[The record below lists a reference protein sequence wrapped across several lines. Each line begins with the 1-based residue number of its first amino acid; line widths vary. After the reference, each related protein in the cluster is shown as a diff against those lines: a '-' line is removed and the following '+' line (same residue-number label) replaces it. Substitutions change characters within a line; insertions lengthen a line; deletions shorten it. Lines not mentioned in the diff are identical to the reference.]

1 MDSIQKMRQGILTL
15 VINVFLLAGFSVQ
28 CKAQD
33 TLACPVSMAHYLADT
48 LNAPSQIKELIN
60 FALKASDDNDNI
72 AAIEDYQIALALVPY
87 AGDSLDILTSLYAR
101 FSGLLHSSGAENMA
115 TIYAEKALMERRK
128 ANKKATVWEYNLIGR
143 IGSSYLIRKQYDSSE
158 IYFIEAKRVAWATG
172 QHLSMA
178 AAENNVGMLYELR
191 KMHDSALHAFIRS
204 IKILSPSN
212 KNDSILLGSIYDNIA
227 LNYVA
232 RKKFDTA
239 EKYYRQNNILF
250 TRIKIPLGIFKSEI
264 GTANCMIILHKY
276 SCGLSFINQ
285 AENCM
290 AQNAD
295 YFNPND
301 RITLIQ
307 CRQHYYSAV
316 GNLKQ
321 ALVQQAE
328 IAAIKDSLDG
338 EQKKISDKLLKGL
351 TDAEIMKANRGIE
364 IYNLK
369 LQQNKASL
377 EESRKS
383 ASLRLLFAII
393 IAISGAA
400 IITLLTIYFRN
411 RQRIQ
416 QAEIKLREQKEELAK
431 SKLKRQ
437 KLEQEKIERELDY
450 KKSDLRDLGT
460 YLTELKDI
468 QDTISEKLHE
478 IKGQK
483 TEEQKNSIASLLLE
497 LNSKIHSQERLQLI
511 SESIEQVNEE
521 FHKKLINMYPRLT
534 KTELELCGYFKLNMS
549 NKEISILKGI
559 SFDAVKKGRYRLR
572 KKLGLGPEGDIYKT
586 LIEI

>member
-1 MDSIQKMRQGILTL
+1 MRQGVLIFI
-15 VINVFLLAGFSVQ
+15 INICLLAGCPVY

-33 TLACPVSMAHYLADT
+33 TIARPGHVAHYLADT
-48 LNAPSQIKELIN
+48 LNAPSKIKELIN

-115 TIYAEKALMERRK
+115 TLYAEKALMERRK

-178 AAENNVGMLYELR
+178 AAENNLGMLYELR
-191 KMHDSALHAFIRS
+191 NMHDSALYAFIRS

-227 LNYVA
+227 LNYVS
-232 RKKFDTA
+232 RNKFDTA

-250 TRIKIPLGIFKSEI
+250 TRIKIPIGIFKSEI
-264 GTANCMIILHKY
+264 GTANCMITLHKY

-295 YFNPND
+295 YFNPNN

-307 CRQHYYSAV
+307 CRQHYYSAI
-316 GNLKQ
+316 GDLKQ

-338 EQKKISDKLLKGL
+338 EQIKISDKLLKGL

-383 ASLRLLFAII
+383 ASMRLLLAII
-393 IAISGAA
+393 IALSGAA
-400 IITLLTIYFRN
+400 IILLLMIYFRN
-411 RQRIQ
+411 RQRIHYG
-416 QAEIKLREQKEELAK
+416 EIKLGEQKEQLAK
-431 SKLKRQ
+431 SELERQ
-437 KLEQEKIERELDY
+437 KLEQEKIERELIN
-450 KKSDLRDLGT
+450 KKDDLRNLGT
-460 YLTELKDI
+460 YLTELKDM
-468 QDTISEKLHE
+468 QETVAEKLGE
-478 IKGQK
+478 IKNQK
-483 TEEQKNSIASLLLE
+483 AEQQKSSISILLNE
-497 LNSKIHSQERLQLI
+497 LNSKIHSQERLQVI
-511 SESIEQVNEE
+511 NKSIEDVNAE
-521 FHKKLINMYPRLT
+521 FHKKLISLHPNLT

-572 KKLGLGPEGDIYKT
+572 KKLGLEPEGDIYKT
-586 LIEI
+586 LIAI